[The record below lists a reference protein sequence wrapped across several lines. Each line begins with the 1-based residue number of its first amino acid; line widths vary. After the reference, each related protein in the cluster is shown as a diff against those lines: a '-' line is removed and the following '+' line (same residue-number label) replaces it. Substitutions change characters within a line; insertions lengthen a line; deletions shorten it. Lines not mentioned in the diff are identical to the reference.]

1 MMMVIVLRM
10 ILAEVV
16 IPTPAMNATELLK
29 VNWMTMVRFSVPIAN
44 ITSTVMVIVNH
55 KTEVTVIHVMDLI
68 QTAQHVM
75 RKPTKMA
82 TMKRMMI
89 TTMMIENIYFNIL
102 AAIALTPLILM
113 VIAGIPWM
121 GLAAIVELNVLHVIQ
136 RNVEMV
142 LTVRTGRT
150 TNAVSAIVTMILFHR
165 TVRVVDT
172 LTMWKDQMRMVNSG
186 ATMNHVIQTIISLH
200 HIDRNEV

>member
-1 MMMVIVLRM
+1 
-10 ILAEVV
+10 
-16 IPTPAMNATELLK
+16 
-29 VNWMTMVRFSVPIAN
+29 
-44 ITSTVMVIVNH
+44 
-55 KTEVTVIHVMDLI
+55 MDLI

-113 VIAGIPWM
+113 VIARIPWM